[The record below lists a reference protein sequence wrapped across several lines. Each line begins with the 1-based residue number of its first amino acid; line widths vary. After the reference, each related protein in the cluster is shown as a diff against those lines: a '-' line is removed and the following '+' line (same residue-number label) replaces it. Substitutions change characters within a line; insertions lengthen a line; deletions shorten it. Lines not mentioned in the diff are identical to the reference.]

1 MKNQVNFYQPSL
13 KAGSESVNLNLVL
26 ICCLIAAMLITAWSI
41 YSSAELKQWQTAGK
55 TQKQEL
61 ETIRQRLQKVTA
73 ELDSQPDIRLV
84 QQAEQLQREIQA
96 QHYLLGR
103 LRNEQQAGR
112 GTYAQLML
120 ALADQHKQDI
130 WLTHIEVTGSRLQLQ
145 GKSLSAESV
154 PRWLQ
159 SLSKSDYFIGTRFG
173 SLKVFR
179 DDEQLLNFVL
189 GATELQ
195 PDKTLRPES

>member
-1 MKNQVNFYQPSL
+1 MKNQVNFYQPSP
-13 KAGSESVNLNLVL
+13 KSGSESVNLNLVL
-26 ICCLIAAMLITAWSI
+26 ICCLIATVLVAGWSV
-41 YSSAELKQWQTAGK
+41 YSSAELDQWQAREK
-55 TQKQEL
+55 AQKRDL
-61 ETIRQRLQKVTA
+61 DNIRQRLQQATA
-73 ELDSQPDIRLV
+73 ALDTQPDVRLV

-96 QHYLLGR
+96 QNYLLGR
-103 LRNEQQAGR
+103 LRNEQQTGR

-120 ALADQHKQDI
+120 ALASQHQQDI
-130 WLTHIEVTGSRLQLQ
+130 WLTHIAVTGNRLQLQ

-159 SLSKSDYFIGTRFG
+159 GLSKSDYFVGTRFG

-179 DDEQLLNFVL
+179 DEEQLLNFIL

-195 PDKTLRPES
+195 PDNALRPKS